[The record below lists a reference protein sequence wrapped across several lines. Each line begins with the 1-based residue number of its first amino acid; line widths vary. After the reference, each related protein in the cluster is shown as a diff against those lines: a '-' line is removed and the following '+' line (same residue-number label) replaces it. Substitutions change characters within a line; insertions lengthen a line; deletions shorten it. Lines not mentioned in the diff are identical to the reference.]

1 MNTTITV
8 SSEFKE
14 KLASHGSW
22 GERLED
28 ILIRLLGK
36 EWLNKPSGD
45 RPTTTYSKEEVDS
58 RNIKKKRIVR
68 KGIMGELMK

>member
-8 SSEFKE
+8 SPEFKE
-14 KLASHGSW
+14 RLANHGRW

-36 EWLNKPSGD
+36 EWLNKNTGD
-45 RPTTTYSKEEVDS
+45 RLSETYSKDDVNSKKTKITQRTEKLEEG
-58 RNIKKKRIVR
+58 K
-68 KGIMGELMK
+68 

>member
-8 SSEFKE
+8 SPEFKE
-14 KLASHGSW
+14 RLASHGRW

-36 EWLNKPSGD
+36 EWLNTSTGD
-45 RPTTTYSKEEVDS
+45 RPSKIYSKDDVDS
-58 RNIKKKRIVR
+58 KKTKRRV
-68 KGIMGELMK
+68 K